1 MSRAIDVQFRKE
13 RLRIG
18 QRVSVL
24 KNRTV
29 KLKIYSRKA
38 SKERKYTQHRDMK
51 IHTYTYSNM
60 LCLITE
66 GLQLVKKYITRYM

>member
-1 MSRAIDVQFRKE
+1 M
-13 RLRIG
+13 
-18 QRVSVL
+18 

-38 SKERKYTQHRDMK
+38 SKERKYTQPRDMK
-51 IHTYTYSNM
+51 IHTYTYSNK